1 MQILKDLKQK
11 KILITRE
18 FNAPLERV
26 WQCWTTSNLLDEW
39 WAPKPWKAK
48 TTSMD
53 FREGGRWNYAM
64 VGPDGTENYV
74 RVDFISVVSNKSF
87 TAYDV
92 FCDDKGN
99 VNNDLPG
106 MEWKCEF
113 TGTGSGT
120 SVKVE
125 LTFATEADLEKI
137 VEMGFEEGFTSA
149 LGNLDELFELTT

>member
-1 MQILKDLKQK
+1 MQIMKDLKKK
-11 KILITRE
+11 KIFITRE
-18 FNAPLERV
+18 FKAPPERV
-26 WQCWTTSNLLDEW
+26 WQAWTTSELLDEW
-39 WAPKPWKAK
+39 WAPKPWRTK

-53 FREGGRWNYAM
+53 FREGGQWNYAM

-74 RVDFISVVSNKSF
+74 RVDFRSIVPNKSF

-99 VNNDLPG
+99 VNTDLPG
-106 MEWKCEF
+106 MGWKCEF
-113 TGTGSGT
+113 TRTDSGT

-149 LGNLDELFELTT
+149 LKNLDELFVLTT